1 MGFSEEAAGLTVWEV
16 ATAAAHEFGEDDEGR
31 EIGFSSA
38 EVTENRTGVRALDPA
53 GEAASGLHDL
63 PTCVVDGGAVVV
75 TGADEGELVGDGGV
89 FGKDFG
95 DLDFRGFGV
104 DGFEGAA
111 DFGGGVGFHVPEV
124 DMAWTAEV
132 EEEDAGAIVL
142 GFIDLTGGECGLVL
156 GEGEADGG
164 EGADLEELA
173 PFQV

>member
-1 MGFSEEAAGLTVWEV
+1 
-16 ATAAAHEFGEDDEGR
+16 
-31 EIGFSSA
+31 
-38 EVTENRTGVRALDPA
+38 
-53 GEAASGLHDL
+53 
-63 PTCVVDGGAVVV
+63 VDGGSVVV

-95 DLDFRGFGV
+95 DLDFGGFGV

-124 DMAWTAEV
+124 DMAGTAEV

-164 EGADLEELA
+164 KGADLEELA